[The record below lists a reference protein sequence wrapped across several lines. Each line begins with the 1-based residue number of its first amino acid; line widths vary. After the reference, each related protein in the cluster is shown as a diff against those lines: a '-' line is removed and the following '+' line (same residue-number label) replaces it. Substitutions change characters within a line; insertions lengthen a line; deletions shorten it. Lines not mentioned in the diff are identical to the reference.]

1 MLSRSVL
8 STCSRRSLCIPI
20 YSAFTRPL
28 ILISDYRSLATVVGD
43 TTTLPPLDSPPK
55 KGPKPLINTA
65 IILNR
70 SPFLTRTVGPFE
82 TAYHAYQ
89 GRLRRALH
97 NPFPYEFY
105 FKEGSIIE
113 TRFVVEERKREREA
127 FGPTFGLD
135 DDLDKAKAA
144 AARAAAA
151 QLAEQEGEHEAMMP
165 RRHPADINNNVESLD
180 RKGMRNLYLLLNT
193 TNNDREV
200 WRFPQGRIQKG
211 ELLHQVC
218 FVTVQVTS
226 LTLSVQAAQ
235 RSLADECDQYMDSWI
250 VSRNPVGVYHPP
262 IPENEPRSVSILICF
277 LFQFSLV
284 LCSKQRSSTK
294 PTLWRARSDL
304 QRESTASRG

>member
-1 MLSRSVL
+1 ME
-8 STCSRRSLCIPI
+8 
-20 YSAFTRPL
+20 
-28 ILISDYRSLATVVGD
+28 
-43 TTTLPPLDSPPK
+43 SPPK

-70 SPFLTRTVGPFE
+70 SPILTRTLSDFE
-82 TAYHAYQ
+82 IAYHAYQ
-89 GRLRRALH
+89 ARLRRALH

-127 FGPTFGLD
+127 FGPSFGLD

-165 RRHPADINNNVESLD
+165 REHPADISNNVESLD
-180 RKGMRNLYLLLNT
+180 RKGMRNLYLVLKT
-193 TNNDREV
+193 TNKEDREV

-211 ELLHQVC
+211 ELLH
-218 FVTVQVTS
+218 
-226 LTLSVQAAQ
+226 QAAQ

-250 VSRNPVGVYHPP
+250 VSRNPIG
-262 IPENEPRSVSILICF
+262 NEPRSQATFFYKAHIMAGQVRPTEGINGFAWLTKQEIEKHVDKHYWDGVKDIL
-277 LFQFSLV
+277 
-284 LCSKQRSSTK
+284 
-294 PTLWRARSDL
+294 SDY
-304 QRESTASRG
+304 